1 MKQRSALKPYQIGWV
16 KVNTSSGTVHPH
28 STLQSSLTWRRLSKL
43 LFPTL
48 HYLTMSKALLTWQDL
63 LPELV
68 RKILGMWP
76 MVSLKT
82 LITTTIKLFK
92 TLVGT
97 QHIMWWEDYVLN
109 GMTNCIKHNEN
120 MPQFGECIKYHVIEF
135 NLFLYPYNGI
145 NDTFGFFKS
154 ILI

>member
-1 MKQRSALKPYQIGWV
+1 MKQRSALKPYQTGWV
-16 KVNTSSGTVHPH
+16 KVNISSGTVHPH
-28 STLQSSLTWRRLSKL
+28 LMLQSSLTWRRLSKL

-92 TLVGT
+92 TLVRT
-97 QHIMWWEDYVLN
+97 QHIRCREDYVLN
-109 GMTNCIKHNEN
+109 GMTNCIKHIEN
-120 MPQFGECIKYHVIEF
+120 MPQFGECIKHHVIVF
-135 NLFLYPYNGI
+135 
-145 NDTFGFFKS
+145 TFSFFWNRRQTSRCMS
-154 ILI
+154 I